1 MGEQAMQDGLIG
13 RLCRTRRRR
22 EVAALKA
29 TQRELN
35 GERGPAVDEALAHAL
50 SSPRSPIA
58 DLLERP
64 SKYGV
69 RVALEQE
76 VARLRGQGRGAT
88 SDGSV

>member
-1 MGEQAMQDGLIG
+1 MQEGLIG

-22 EVAALKA
+22 EVASLKA

-35 GERGPAVDEALAHAL
+35 GERGPVADEAMAHAP
-50 SSPRSPIA
+50 SSPSPPIA

-69 RVALEQE
+69 RVE

-88 SDGSV
+88 YDGSV